1 MQARQGNQK
10 LLKQFNKSKLLNLIN
25 HYAPISRTD
34 LVQKT
39 GLSPT
44 TVSSLVEESLHDGV
58 VIETGSIGEGV
69 GRKATLLEINARG
82 GFVIGVDLSFATELT
97 LLNLRGELLVTEK
110 MDELTDV
117 NLSELPNL
125 LKTFLTKQNIHQEEV
140 KGIGISL
147 PGILDEDRKK
157 IVFSYNLNVR
167 NYPLHA
173 VVEEAFQVPI
183 HLVND
188 VNAAA
193 FAEQCS
199 GNAIGS
205 HSLVYT
211 LLSRG
216 VGTGVILRNEIYD
229 TGHTGNSITARTF
242 DQEQTVFHPLNV
254 YSIYNLAKGIKDR
267 HPETF
272 HEVSDHYAII
282 DRFFL
287 LAFQQKKEP
296 FFTEAKRMAEDIV
309 ILLSNYALLLKPEKV
324 LVNGWV
330 AEQQSFFAYMLHVL
344 DELEKT
350 TTISICLE
358 KSYWKEK
365 GPSLGAA
372 RLALHHIFKEMQFS

>member
-10 LLKQFNKSKLLNLIN
+10 LLKQYNKSKLLSLIN
-25 HYAPISRTD
+25 LFAPISRTD

-44 TVSSLVEESLHDGV
+44 TVSTLIEESLHEGI
-58 VIETGSIGEGV
+58 VIETGSVGEGV

-82 GFVIGVDLSFATELT
+82 GFVVGVDLSFATELT
-97 LLNLRGELLVTEK
+97 LLNLRGELLVTQR
-110 MDELTDV
+110 MGELTDE
-117 NLSELPNL
+117 NLADLPKLLDVFIREQKLNL
-125 LKTFLTKQNIHQEEV
+125 DEI

-147 PGILDEDRKK
+147 PGILDEERKK

-167 NYPLHA
+167 HYPLHDLVA
-173 VVEEAFQVPI
+173 NVFQVPI

-199 GNAIGS
+199 GNAVGC

-216 VGTGVILRNEIYD
+216 VGTGIILRNEIYD
-229 TGHTGNSITARTF
+229 TGETGNSIMASAF
-242 DQEQTVFHPLNV
+242 DDEKTIFQPLNV
-254 YSIYNLAKGIKDR
+254 YSIYNLSKGLR
-267 HPETF
+267 QRYP
-272 HEVSDHYAII
+272 HEFTDTLDNHSVI
-282 DRFFL
+282 DRFFT
-287 LAFQQKKEP
+287 LAFQQNQDP
-296 FFTEAKRMAEDIV
+296 YLSEAKKIAHDIV
-309 ILLSNYALLLKPEKV
+309 TLLCNYALLLKPEKV
-324 LVNGWV
+324 LVNGWI
-330 AEQQSFFAYMLHVL
+330 AEQHLFFEYMLHL
-344 DELEKT
+344 LQELEKT
-350 TTISICLE
+350 TNVSICLE

>member
-25 HYAPISRTD
+25 LFAPISRTD

-44 TVSSLVEESLHDGV
+44 TVSSLIEESLHEGV
-58 VIETGSIGEGV
+58 VIETGSVGEGV
-69 GRKATLLEINARG
+69 GRKATLLEINAYG

-97 LLNLRGELLVTEK
+97 LLNLRGELLVTQR

-117 NLSELPNL
+117 NLAELPKL
-125 LKTFLTKQNIHQEEV
+125 LETFIDEQKVDRNEI

-147 PGILDEDRKK
+147 PGILDEERKK
-157 IVFSYNLNVR
+157 IVFSYNLNVK
-167 NYPLHA
+167 NYPLYDLVA
-173 VVEEAFQVPI
+173 ETFKFPI

-199 GNAIGS
+199 GNAVGC

-216 VGTGVILRNEIYD
+216 VGTGVILRNEIYN
-229 TGHTGNSITARTF
+229 TGETGNSITASTF
-242 DQEQTVFHPLNV
+242 DGGETAFQPLNL
-254 YSIYNLAKGIKDR
+254 YSIYNLTKGIRER
-267 HPETF
+267 HPDVFEQEMDNHTVI
-272 HEVSDHYAII
+272 EQ
-282 DRFFL
+282 FFK
-287 LAFQQKKEP
+287 LAFEQNQEP
-296 FFTEAKRMAEDIV
+296 FLAESKRMAHDIV
-309 ILLSNYALLLKPEKV
+309 TLLCNYALLLKPEKV
-324 LVNGWV
+324 LVNGWI
-330 AEQQSFFAYMLHVL
+330 AEQQLFFEYMLHVL
-344 DELEKT
+344 QELEKT
-350 TTISICLE
+350 TNVSIRLE